1 MQLEG
6 RPHLSYRAVKRRG
19 RSRATRLGVMRS
31 LAKAT
36 TTPQPSARALLE
48 NDRFA
53 RYSANHVHALFQ
65 VLTQGGERGAR
76 FKRLKL
82 AH

>member
-1 MQLEG
+1 MRHQGLM
-6 RPHLSYRAVKRRG
+6 
-19 RSRATRLGVMRS
+19 RL

-53 RYSANHVHALFQ
+53 RYPANHVHALFQ
-65 VLTQGGERGAR
+65 VLTQGGEVGPGSSA
-76 FKRLKL
+76 
-82 AH
+82 

>member
-1 MQLEG
+1 L
-6 RPHLSYRAVKRRG
+6 RAATPLLSRG
-19 RSRATRLGVMRS
+19 ETARKIVRHQGLMRL

-53 RYSANHVHALFQ
+53 RYPANHVHALFQ
-65 VLTQGGERGAR
+65 VLTQGGEVGPGSSA
-76 FKRLKL
+76 
-82 AH
+82 